1 MKEALKLTSPFSEA
15 AARSLKAGDRVLF
28 TGVIWTG
35 RDAAHKRL
43 VALLDGPCP
52 APPGHPIG
60 SAGPTT
66 SGRMDAYSPRLI
78 ADCGLRGMIGKG
90 NRSAAVIDAM
100 KQYGAVYFAA
110 TGGAGALIARCI
122 RKCEIIAFPDLGP
135 EAIHR
140 LEVENFPL
148 VVAIDSLG
156 NNLYH

>member
-1 MKEALKLTSPFSEA
+1 M
-15 AARSLKAGDRVLF
+15 LKACGWIVMD
-28 TGVIWTG
+28 W
-35 RDAAHKRL
+35 L
-43 VALLDGPCP
+43 VF
-52 APPGHPIG
+52 
-60 SAGPTT
+60 
-66 SGRMDAYSPRLI
+66 
-78 ADCGLRGMIGKG
+78 GMMGKG
-90 NRSAAVIDAM
+90 NRPAAVIDAM